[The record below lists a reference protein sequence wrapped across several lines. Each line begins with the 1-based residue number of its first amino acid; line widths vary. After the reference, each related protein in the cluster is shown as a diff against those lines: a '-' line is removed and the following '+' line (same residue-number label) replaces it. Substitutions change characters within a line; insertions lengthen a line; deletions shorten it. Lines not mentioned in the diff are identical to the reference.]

1 MSQPEKKCRVT
12 ILATDVETKTPAGA
26 EFVHQL
32 IAAEQDDIQYKMAYA
47 LKVMDRVDIPCTS
60 VTLRDQDGD
69 IIVKW
74 ESETGHVRLMI
85 YGDNHYDVEWDLE
98 GEEEDIKDVWA
109 ADQAVELV
117 NQKLKLLFRV

>member
-1 MSQPEKKCRVT
+1 MTQPEKKCRI
-12 ILATDVETKTPAGA
+12 ILVADVETQTPVGSQ
-26 EFVHQL
+26 FVNQL
-32 IAAEQDDIQYKMAYA
+32 IAAEQDDIQYKMTYA
-47 LKVMDRVDIPCTS
+47 LKVMDRVHAPCTS